1 MSSLSR
7 VPRIKMR
14 CLFFL
19 FFFFIFFLYFFL
31 FLYPPSFLSLF
42 TSICPPRI
50 ERFPLEGNKVTQV
63 ANP

>member
-19 FFFFIFFLYFFL
+19 FFLFIFFLYFL
-31 FLYPPSFLSLF
+31 FLYPSFLPL
-42 TSICPPRI
+42 SIYKYCPPRI